1 MSKLDLKHTETIIKE
16 LSEKR
21 RDLED
26 KKLEIKFQLDKVN
39 DELDELKDR
48 IQEVFGTTDIPT
60 LEDKLQKLTAK
71 AEQLLQELEADEM

>member
-39 DELDELKDR
+39 DELGELKDR
-48 IQEVFGTTDIPT
+48 IQEVFGTLDIPT